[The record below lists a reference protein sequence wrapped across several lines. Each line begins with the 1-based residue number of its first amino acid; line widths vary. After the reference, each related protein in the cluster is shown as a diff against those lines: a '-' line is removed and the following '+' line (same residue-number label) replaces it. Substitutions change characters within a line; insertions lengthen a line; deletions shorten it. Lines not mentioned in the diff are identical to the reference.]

1 MIARGRGFRHGG
13 RSRVAVPALAG
24 VSSALGKVCDSRRV
38 VGRMMIRLSVLLS
51 LAFWP
56 HLGAAPIPAEA
67 FRGGL
72 AIGCQ
77 AYTFKEFSAFEAIA
91 KTKESG
97 GTLIE
102 FYPGQKLKPDSAAG
116 EMVSHNASD
125 EVIREL
131 KAECVRQQISPV
143 NYGVV
148 AASGAAEIHKI
159 MEFAKTMG
167 LYGVCTE
174 STEWVAEWEKAA
186 KEFDIHVAFHQ
197 HAGAMSNPGYKVWNP
212 LYILGVVESRDLR
225 LGACADLGHWC
236 SSGLKPVDCLRIL
249 KGRIISVHLKD
260 KSEMGS
266 QGVVV
271 PAGKGVVD
279 VAACIAELKRQD
291 FKGHFSLE
299 HENDWDDSV
308 PKIKESMDFTKAEWA
323 K

>member
-1 MIARGRGFRHGG
+1 MICRTF
-13 RSRVAVPALAG
+13 
-24 VSSALGKVCDSRRV
+24 
-38 VGRMMIRLSVLLS
+38 LLS
-51 LAFWP
+51 LAFWT
-56 HLGAAPIPAEA
+56 HLAAAPIPDEA
-67 FRGGL
+67 FRDGL

-77 AYTFKEFSAFEAIA
+77 AYSFKEFSAFEAIA

-102 FYPGQKLKPDSAAG
+102 FYPGQKLKPDSLAG
-116 EMVSHNASD
+116 EIVSHNASD
-125 EVIREL
+125 QVIREL

-148 AASGAAEIHKI
+148 AASSGAEIRKI

-197 HAGAMSNPGYKVWNP
+197 HAGTMSKPDYKVWHP
-212 LYILGVVESRDLR
+212 LYILGVVESRDPR

-249 KGRIISVHLKD
+249 QGRIISVHLKD
-260 KSEMGS
+260 KSEMGN
-266 QGVVV
+266 QAVVV
-271 PAGKGVVD
+271 PAGQGVVD

-291 FKGHFSLE
+291 FKGHFSIE
-299 HENDWDDSV
+299 HENDWNNSV